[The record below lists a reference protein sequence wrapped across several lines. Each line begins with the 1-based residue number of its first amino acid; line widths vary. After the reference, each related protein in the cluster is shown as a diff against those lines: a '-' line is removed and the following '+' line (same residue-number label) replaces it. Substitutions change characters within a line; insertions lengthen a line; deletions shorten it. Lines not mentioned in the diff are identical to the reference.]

1 VHQETKAP
9 VLPIILLTIPLL
21 AAVISVALTFW
32 TESRWIGHAV
42 TSIVGLFLMC
52 VVILTGAAQKGRSR
66 TIRIYHIFRY
76 HRIASICFSL
86 IVIVTFILGL
96 LTMLE
101 HGEPLLI
108 SLHGLVGLALIT
120 LAIVQLVPSLLV
132 RERIR
137 IRFAHMVVGYTI
149 IPFYIVQMIL
159 GLSTARIVILN
170 Q

>member
-1 VHQETKAP
+1 
-9 VLPIILLTIPLL
+9 
-21 AAVISVALTFW
+21 
-32 TESRWIGHAV
+32 
-42 TSIVGLFLMC
+42 M
-52 VVILTGAAQKGRSR
+52 
-66 TIRIYHIFRY
+66 
-76 HRIASICFSL
+76 ASICFSL

-137 IRFAHMVVGYTI
+137 IRFAHRVVGYTI
-149 IPFYIVQMIL
+149 IPFYIVQTIL
-159 GLSTARIVILN
+159 GLSAARIIILN